1 MLNQVLIFCFA
12 FLGGVSR
19 FWLSSNL
26 TWGLF
31 PLATLLVNLAG
42 AAFLPYWNEKLS
54 NKGKLGVMLKEPV
67 GVGFCGALTTYS
79 TLILDIYR
87 LVTGNHLFVAL
98 LYLLLTVTLGFAVS
112 LLSAKLAQKE
122 VLIWQICLLW
132 GSLPVWAHS
141 YAETSPFSLRTK
153 LPKNLAI

>member
-122 VLIWQICLLW
+122 VLI
-132 GSLPVWAHS
+132 
-141 YAETSPFSLRTK
+141 
-153 LPKNLAI
+153 